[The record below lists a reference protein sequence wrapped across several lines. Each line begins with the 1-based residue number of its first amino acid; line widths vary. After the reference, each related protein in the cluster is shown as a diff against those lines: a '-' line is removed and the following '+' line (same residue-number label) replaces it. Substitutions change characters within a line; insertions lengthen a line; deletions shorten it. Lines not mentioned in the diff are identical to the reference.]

1 MTKPRRKRV
10 SVETMK
16 KEFDRRARIGK
27 VKAAAKRRKKAVNG

>member
-27 VKAAAKRRKKAVNG
+27 VKAKRRKKAVNG